1 MGFGFYSVP
10 CRVGNWAEDE
20 YLGVLQ
26 TSSHVAKEQ
35 TGMLSSQQ
43 LSGILSS
50 ALEPVTLAPAP
61 ADGALRYGDR
71 VMLSA
76 ALGGV
81 LALDSSNRTE
91 LQQEAYSVTRTP
103 DEAGVACVR
112 TAWTITPSSEAEQP
126 PEDGLL
132 RVGHKFCLSAVGGDG
147 QPLYLQSVRYTLHNL
162 NYAGGGGGKQGAH
175 AVRERSTDTMWMVT
189 ALEPSEI
196 AQMESMGQPVP
207 ANTFVAL
214 KHASTHALL
223 YSDNTKIRNKYQGET
238 EVSAF
243 AANSTTKSE
252 WGKRIALPVSNGN
265 HWAFT
270 TAAA

>member
-1 MGFGFYSVP
+1 VP

-26 TSSHVAKEQ
+26 TASHVSKEQ
-35 TGMLSSQQ
+35 AGMLSSQQ
-43 LSGILSS
+43 LSGTLSS

-61 ADGALRYGDR
+61 ADSAVRYGDR
-71 VMLSA
+71 IMLSA

-81 LALDSSNRTE
+81 LALDSSSRAE
-91 LQQEAYSVTRTP
+91 LQQEAYSVTRTT

-112 TAWTITPSSEAEQP
+112 TAWTITPSSDREPA

-132 RVGHKFCLSAVGGDG
+132 RVGQKFCLTAIGADSE
-147 QPLYLQSVRYTLHNL
+147 PLYLQSVRYTLHNL
-162 NYAGGGGGKQGAH
+162 NYGGAGGAKQGVS
-175 AVRERSTDTMWMVT
+175 AVRTRSNDTMWMVV

-196 AQMESMGQPVP
+196 AQMESMGQAVP

-223 YSDNTKIRNKYQGET
+223 FSDSTKIRNKYQGET
-238 EVSAF
+238 EVSTF
-243 AANSTTKSE
+243 AAVSNAKAE
-252 WGKRIALPVSNGN
+252 WGKRVALPVGTGN

-270 TAAA
+270 TAAAS